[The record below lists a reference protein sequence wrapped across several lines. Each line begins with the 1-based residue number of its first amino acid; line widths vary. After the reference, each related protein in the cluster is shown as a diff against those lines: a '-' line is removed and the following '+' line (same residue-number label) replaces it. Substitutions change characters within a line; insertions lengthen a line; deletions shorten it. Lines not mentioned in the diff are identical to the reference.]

1 VQAGPGADELVAAF
15 VRWAADQRVAA
26 AASERSRER
35 SLRDQA
41 GASATW
47 AGILV
52 DLAEQATIVTAVVAG
67 RSRRGRIVG
76 VGRDFCVLE
85 SEQGR
90 TALVLL
96 EAISELRPESDAGRG
111 VPAGD
116 REAAIDLPLSTA
128 LALLAEDRHPVATFT
143 GAGFPSTGVLLA
155 AGQDVLTL
163 RADPPGRRLVY
174 VPLSAVAL
182 CELR

>member
-1 VQAGPGADELVAAF
+1 MHPGPGADELVAAF
-15 VRWAADQRVAA
+15 ARWAADQRAAA

-35 SLRDQA
+35 SLREQA
-41 GASATW
+41 GALATW
-47 AGILV
+47 SGILV
-52 DLAEQATIVTAVVAG
+52 DLAEQGAVVTAVIAG
-67 RSRRGRIVG
+67 RPRRGRIVG

-85 SEQGR
+85 SEPRR

-96 EAISELRPESDAGRG
+96 EAISEVRPEPEASRG
-111 VPAGD
+111 LPVGD
-116 REAAIDLPLSTA
+116 RDAAIALPLITA
-128 LALLAEDRHPVATFT
+128 LALLAEDRHPVALVT
-143 GAGFPSTGVLLA
+143 GAGLESTGILVS

-163 RADPPGRRLVY
+163 RAAPPGRRLAY